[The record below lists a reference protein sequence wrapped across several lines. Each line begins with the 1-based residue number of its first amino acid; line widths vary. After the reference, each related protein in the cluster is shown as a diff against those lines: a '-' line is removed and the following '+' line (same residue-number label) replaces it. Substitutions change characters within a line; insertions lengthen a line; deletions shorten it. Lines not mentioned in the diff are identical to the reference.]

1 MLLGAGKKLMFA
13 EGDMILAARVKRAG
27 YVTMGHQ
34 QLRVLALAQRRQQ
47 AIFTGAGG
55 AHQPNQFSPALK
67 DPLSPAPDM
76 VDLDMF
82 AATVRQHQSARFP
95 SAMTPRSS
103 RPSACAGC

>member
-55 AHQPNQFSPALK
+55 AHQPNQFSGIKRPSFPGARHGRSGYVRR
-67 DPLSPAPDM
+67 DGAPAPGRR
-76 VDLDMF
+76 V
-82 AATVRQHQSARFP
+82 FP
-95 SAMTPRSS
+95 R
-103 RPSACAGC
+103 R

>member
-55 AHQPNQFSPALK
+55 AHQPNQFSGIKRPSFL
-67 DPLSPAPDM
+67 APDM

-82 AATVRQHQSARFP
+82 AATVRQHRGRRVFP
-95 SAMTPRSS
+95 R
-103 RPSACAGC
+103 R

>member
-1 MLLGAGKKLMFA
+1 
-13 EGDMILAARVKRAG
+13 MILAARVKRAG

-55 AHQPNQFSPALK
+55 AHQPNQFSGIKRP
-67 DPLSPAPDM
+67 SFPAPDM

-103 RPSACAGC
+103 GPAPAPDAD